1 MNHYVLE
8 VCVDSVESA
17 IAATNGGATRIELC
31 SNIIIGGTTPDLEL
45 FKIIRNKIQ
54 IPINV
59 MIRPRF
65 GDFCYTESEFEIMCR
80 QSEKFAREGANA
92 IVIGCLNPDGSLNEA
107 YMKEI
112 MNMATGC
119 RVTLHRAYD
128 MCKNPFEAFET
139 ARKLGVDTIL
149 TSGQKNSCIEG
160 AKLITGAKSFH
171 MTGKVVENSKMEYRN
186 DDVNMGISGLSE
198 YEIYRTDENNI
209 RKTAEMLKLLK

>member
-1 MNHYVLE
+1 
-8 VCVDSVESA
+8 
-17 IAATNGGATRIELC
+17 
-31 SNIIIGGTTPDLEL
+31 
-45 FKIIRNKIQ
+45 
-54 IPINV
+54 
-59 MIRPRF
+59 
-65 GDFCYTESEFEIMCR
+65 MCR

-160 AKLITGAKSFH
+160 VKLIKKLVERSSGIEILVGAGVNSDNIKEIAKITGAKSFH

-186 DDVNMGISGLSE
+186 DDVNMGIPGLSE
-198 YEIYRTDENNI
+198 YEIYRTDEKNI
-209 RKTAEMLKLLK
+209 RKTAEILKLLK